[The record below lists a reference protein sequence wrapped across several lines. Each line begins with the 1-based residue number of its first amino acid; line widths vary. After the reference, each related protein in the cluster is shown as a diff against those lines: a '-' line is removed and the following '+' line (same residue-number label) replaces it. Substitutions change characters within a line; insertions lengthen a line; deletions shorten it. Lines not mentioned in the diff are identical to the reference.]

1 MLATHNR
8 RAALTQTLR
17 RLHEL
22 ELAGGSV
29 EVIVVDNASTD
40 GSAETAESLAHQ
52 VIRRKSNQG
61 SCAKAWG
68 ADVARGRFV
77 IFLDDDSYPRFGSVS
92 AMLQHFA
99 RDSRLASVGFT
110 VHLPDGRQECS
121 ALPGVSVGCG
131 VGIRT
136 DALRAVGGLDRSFFM
151 QAEEYDLAFKLVEAG
166 WKVKVCDD
174 LHVDHLKTATARQSE
189 RTTYYD
195 IRNNLRVIARHL
207 PTFAAAAYRAD
218 WVQRYAWL
226 AKKSDHMS
234 AFRRGRRSGNLSAW
248 IDRLTHPQRCLS
260 PASFEFFFRW
270 NELELRFRELR
281 DRGCKRVVGLD
292 LGKNVFAFVRAAG
305 LSNIQV
311 LAIADDRFTAPRR
324 SYRGIPVVPVET
336 ATNTPCDAFVVC
348 NMAAVHAEVSYARAL
363 AVTNVP
369 VHCWYGTA
377 GTQAGPTDRQAFSA
391 AESTMGP
398 IDAEVSEVVV
408 R

>member
-8 RAALTQTLR
+8 RDALTQTLR

-22 ELAGGSV
+22 ELADGSF
-29 EVIVVDNASTD
+29 EIIVVDNASTD
-40 GSAETAESLAHQ
+40 GSAEAAQSLAHQ
-52 VIRRKSNQG
+52 VIRRNSNQG

-68 ADVARGRFV
+68 ADIARGRFV
-77 IFLDDDSYPRFGSVS
+77 VFLDDDSHPRFGSVT

-99 RDSRLASVGFT
+99 RDSQLASVGFT

-131 VGIRT
+131 VGIRK

-151 QAEEYDLAFKLVEAG
+151 QAEEYDLAFKLVGAG
-166 WKVKVCDD
+166 WRVTVCDD

-207 PTFAAAAYRAD
+207 PTVAAAAYRAD

-226 AKKSDHMS
+226 ARKSDHLS

-248 IDRLTHPQRCLS
+248 VDRLTRPQRRLS
-260 PASFEFFFRW
+260 PAAFEFFFRW
-270 NELELRFRELR
+270 NELELRFRKLR
-281 DRGCKRVVGLD
+281 ERGCKRVIGLD
-292 LGKNVFAFVRAAG
+292 LGKNVYAFVRAAG
-305 LSNIQV
+305 LSNIEI
-311 LAIADDRFTAPRR
+311 ACIADDRFTAPRR
-324 SYRGIPVVPVET
+324 LYRGIPVVAVES
-336 ATNTPCDAFVVC
+336 AISTPCDAFVVC
-348 NMAAVHAEVSYARAL
+348 NMAAVHAELSYARAL
-363 AVTNVP
+363 TMTNAP
-369 VHCWYGTA
+369 IYCWYGTA
-377 GTQAGPTDRQAFSA
+377 VPPAGPSDRRAYSA
-391 AESTMGP
+391 AEATTAPM
-398 IDAEVSEVVV
+398 DAEVSEVVV